1 MPGAADLVKA
11 VKKYNYELLTSP
23 SAKKQSYLGK
33 ILWVR
38 NNSDLLGGKPH
49 INFKRAKEK
58 HQVKPQ
64 LSKSDI
70 LIDDREDTIGRW
82 NAAGGTGIVYKSI
95 SQVLNDLKK
104 LGL

>member
-38 NNSDLLGGKPH
+38 NHSDILGGKPR

-58 HQVKPQ
+58 HLVKDK
-64 LSKSDI
+64 LTEKDI
-70 LIDDREDTIGRW
+70 LIDDREDTIERW
-82 NAAGGTGIVYKSI
+82 NTAGGTGIHYKSA